1 MAFYG
6 YQDYVG
12 EYSTTPYHHFYASQ
26 PSYEFCNPNL
36 VENSPN
42 NFPNSHDYYSGYYAK
57 NPENPEVNY
66 NYNYSVYSSSEPK
79 AIEYDGGYGFS
90 ETKFI
95 ALYSTLEPQDDTDFD
110 EYDPD
115 PYDGGYDIIETYGK
129 PLPPSGKTCYPRST
143 TNSLVPEDFSYG
155 SIPIASPH
163 GKEPKEILDQPEVK
177 PSKEIGKDREIVP
190 IDAGKLEDLNKG
202 NENSSK
208 NDENGYGYDYD
219 YQIANIPY
227 GSGLES
233 VDICEGI
240 FGYWPC
246 WEKYQK
252 GNGNLQVSDQESS
265 RNPWESTAEYLFG
278 SPFGYGGDERFGGF
292 SYGGYYLQP
301 NQNLNGC

>member
-1 MAFYG
+1 MSCSVTSTGAFYLSS
-6 YQDYVG
+6 YV
-12 EYSTTPYHHFYASQ
+12 FLA
-26 PSYEFCNPNL
+26 
-36 VENSPN
+36 
-42 NFPNSHDYYSGYYAK
+42 
-57 NPENPEVNY
+57 ENPEVNY

-79 AIEYDGGYGFS
+79 VIEYDGGYGFS

-177 PSKEIGKDREIVP
+177 PSKEIAKDREI
-190 IDAGKLEDLNKG
+190 
-202 NENSSK
+202 
-208 NDENGYGYDYD
+208 
-219 YQIANIPY
+219 IANIPY

-265 RNPWESTAEYLFG
+265 RNPWESTADYLFG

>member
-6 YQDYVG
+6 YQDSVG
-12 EYSTTPYHHFYASQ
+12 EYSTTPYHHFYATHQ

-36 VENSPN
+36 VNNCPN
-42 NFPNSHDYYSGYYAK
+42 FHDYSGYYAK
-57 NPENPEVNY
+57 HPEVNY

-79 AIEYDGGYGFS
+79 VIQYDDGGYGFS

-95 ALYSTLEPQDDTDFD
+95 VSYSTLEPQDDTDFD

-115 PYDGGYDIIETYGK
+115 PYDGGYDIAETYGK
-129 PLPPSGKTCYPRST
+129 PLPPSSKTCYPRST
-143 TNSLVPEDFSYG
+143 TNTLLPEPFSHG
-155 SIPIASPH
+155 SIPSNSPH
-163 GKEPKEILDQPEVK
+163 GKDPKGIHDQPVVK
-177 PSKEIGKDREIVP
+177 PSKETEPEIAKERDIVP
-190 IDAGKLEDLNKG
+190 TDSGKFEDLNKG

-208 NDENGYGYDYD
+208 NDENGYGYGYD
-219 YQIANIPY
+219 YQVGSIPY
-227 GSGLES
+227 GYGLES
-233 VDICEGI
+233 VDICDSI

-252 GNGNLQVSDQESS
+252 GNCEVRDEESS

-301 NQNLNGC
+301 NQNLNDG